1 MGALFSI
8 AVDLVNYIREFGGN
22 VGQCVYR
29 LAQPEG
35 KETLRA
41 VAKLI
46 TEAGIQAEVVYHLV
60 VNYTLLLADM
70 IKIGKYEGVNS
81 DITAEH
87 FPVTGKGKVAI
98 NVELWWPNR
107 YFNNGDEVIAAL
119 AKEKPDYRFAELP
132 EGLALGAAQPELQRQ
147 FPIAIMG
154 SKSIWHHAGG
164 RDFACLGRGDS
175 RRGLYLYWLEGG
187 FDGAWRFAVVRKQS

>member
-1 MGALFSI
+1 MSAKKNRVEAVVSAMGALFSI

-60 VNYTLLLADM
+60 VNYTL
-70 IKIGKYEGVNS
+70 
-81 DITAEH
+81 
-87 FPVTGKGKVAI
+87 
-98 NVELWWPNR
+98 
-107 YFNNGDEVIAAL
+107 
-119 AKEKPDYRFAELP
+119 
-132 EGLALGAAQPELQRQ
+132 
-147 FPIAIMG
+147 
-154 SKSIWHHAGG
+154 AG
-164 RDFACLGRGDS
+164 
-175 RRGLYLYWLEGG
+175 
-187 FDGAWRFAVVRKQS
+187 